1 MITMNTK
8 GITIL
13 MMIFTILGVVVILS
27 VIFSVAYGLGRSE
40 TTIKVNTVEDMVMMV
55 HALIGMPGNAL
66 VYYPGDLSAYSL
78 VVHAAQNITLYK
90 QDEPATRWV
99 SRSVFLPEGYTLSG
113 SLVNVQ
119 TVCVE
124 KVGKDINIKRCEHG

>member
-1 MITMNTK
+1 MNTK
-8 GITIL
+8 GVTIL
-13 MMIFTILGVVVILS
+13 MMIFTILGVVVVLS

-40 TTIKVNTVEDMVMMV
+40 TTIKVNAVEDMVMMI
-55 HALIGMPGNAL
+55 HALVGMHGNAFI
-66 VYYPGDLSAYSL
+66 YYPSDLSAYSL
-78 VVHAAQNITLYK
+78 VVHAQNITLYK
-90 QDEPATRWV
+90 QDDPITKWV

-124 KVGKDINIKRCEHG
+124 KEGKDIRITGCQHG

>member
-1 MITMNTK
+1 MNTK
-8 GITIL
+8 GVTIL
-13 MMIFTILGVVVILS
+13 MMIFTILGVVVVLS

-40 TTIKVNTVEDMVMMV
+40 TTIKVNAVEDMVMMI
-55 HALIGMPGNAL
+55 HALIGMPGNA
-66 VYYPGDLSAYSL
+66 VTYYPGNLSAYSL
-78 VVHAAQNITLYK
+78 VVHAQNITLYK
-90 QDEPATRWV
+90 QDDPVTKWV

-124 KVGKDINIKRCEHG
+124 KEGKDIRITGCQHG